1 MKNLFWS
8 TSKNCRVLQ
17 SKAVDTILNQM
28 EQVGDTAV
36 FTARAATILKKS
48 PHVNDKQMQ

>member
-1 MKNLFWS
+1 MKKLFWS

-36 FTARAATILKKS
+36 FSAATILKKS
-48 PHVNDKQMQ
+48 PHVDDKQMQ